1 MKILV
6 TGGAGYIG
14 SHTCL
19 ELLRAGY
26 DVVVIDNLSN
36 SHKIALDRV
45 EQLAGKSIVFYE
57 ADVMDTAALENI
69 FTQHQIQ
76 AVIHFAGL
84 KAVGESVEQ
93 PLSYYKNNL
102 ISSLV
107 LFEVMERHAVKK
119 LVFSSSATVYGVPE
133 TTPIKESA
141 PRSTTNPY
149 GATKL
154 MIKQMLEDIAA
165 ADATWQISL
174 LRYFNPI
181 GADIS
186 GQIGEDPNGVPNNLM
201 PYVTQV
207 AAGRLDELSIYG
219 QDYATL
225 DGTGVRD
232 YIHVVDLAKGHLK
245 ALEYSH
251 QGIEAFNLGTGTG
264 SSVLDLVTTFEEAT
278 GISIKRKFV
287 DRRAGDVAA
296 CYADVSKAEHLLN
309 WKVEKTLYNM
319 CKDAWLWQLQ
329 NPNGYLNSVNI

>member
-1 MKILV
+1 MEVLV

-45 EQLAGKSIVFYE
+45 EQLAGKSIFFYE
-57 ADVMDTAALENI
+57 ADVMDTATLDNI
-69 FTQHQIQ
+69 FTKHQIQ
-76 AVIHFAGL
+76 AVVHFAGL

-102 ISSLV
+102 ISSIV

-119 LVFSSSATVYGVPE
+119 LVFSSSATVYGVPKSS
-133 TTPIKESA
+133 PIEECA
-141 PRSTTNPY
+141 TRSTTNPY

-154 MIKQMLEDIAA
+154 MIEQILEDMAS
-165 ADATWQISL
+165 ADSNWQISL

-186 GQIGEDPNGVPNNLM
+186 GQIGDDPNGIPNNLM

-207 AAGRLDELSIYG
+207 ATGKLDELSIYG
-219 QDYATL
+219 KDYDTP
-225 DGTGVRD
+225 DGTGIRD
-232 YIHVVDLAKGHLK
+232 YIHIVDLAKGHLK

-264 SSVLDLVTTFEEAT
+264 TSVLELVETFEKAT
-278 GISIKRKFV
+278 GIRLKRKFV
-287 DRRAGDVAA
+287 DRRAGDVPAY
-296 CYADVSKAEHLLN
+296 YADVSKAKLLLG
-309 WKVEKTLYNM
+309 WTSEKNLYDM
-319 CKDAWLWQLQ
+319 CLDSWRWQSQ
-329 NPNGYLNSVNI
+329 NPNGYIHHVIK